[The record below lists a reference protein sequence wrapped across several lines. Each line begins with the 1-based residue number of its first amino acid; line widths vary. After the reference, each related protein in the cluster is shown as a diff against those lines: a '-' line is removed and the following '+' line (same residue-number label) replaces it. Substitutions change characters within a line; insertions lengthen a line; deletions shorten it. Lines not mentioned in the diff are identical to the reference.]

1 MSGWLRYFALN
12 AQART
17 GFSTQVLV
25 WSIIAAIAAA
35 VALIFLCIA
44 AFLWLAD
51 RYDPIIAGVLLG
63 FFFVLVALLALLAG
77 LLARRRNMERA
88 RLELAGRSQASWLD
102 PKLMAV
108 GFQVGQAIGWRRLVS
123 LGAVALLAAGL
134 AKEWFARGGGEAAGD
149 GDTAGDGEPPPES

>member
-25 WSIIAAIAAA
+25 WSVIAAIAATA
-35 VALIFLCIA
+35 AFVFLCIA

-51 RYDPIIAGVLLG
+51 RYDPIIAGVLLA
-63 FFFVLVALLALLAG
+63 FFFVLVALLALLGG

-88 RLELAGRSQASWLD
+88 CLELAARSQASWLD

-108 GFQVGQAIGWRRLVS
+108 GFQVGQAIGWRRLAS
-123 LGAVALLAAGL
+123 LAAVALLAAGL
-134 AKEWFARGGGEAAGD
+134 AKEWFSRDGAAPPE
-149 GDTAGDGEPPPES
+149 DGEPPPES